1 MNYSFSILF
10 TSITIGVHQKETKRK
25 CLVQHTSE
33 RSNRLW
39 KTTELFMEFCR
50 DACRESRKGSSN
62 LCSSCSYN
70 RWVGPETE
78 RIPQPVPDPNNPGH
92 FMDVYQ
98 TELRGRTPDDYL
110 PRKCLK
116 DLYDEHSDSI
126 INDRDTIKNFC
137 TKYNVDQKHVITY
150 VNHLKDI
157 DIRKDIRTRV
167 AEERRRQEAERTPL

>member
-1 MNYSFSILF
+1 M
-10 TSITIGVHQKETKRK
+10 TIGVHQSETKRK
-25 CLVQHTSE
+25 CLVQHTLE
-33 RSNRLW
+33 RSHRLW
-39 KTTELFMEFCR
+39 KTTIFVENSLWNYVVMHGM
-50 DACRESRKGSSN
+50 ESREGSSN
-62 LCSSCSYN
+62 LSCSWCFYN

-98 TELRGRTPDDYL
+98 TKSTGRTTDDYL

-126 INDRDTIKNFC
+126 INDRDTIKSFC
-137 TKYNVDQKHVITY
+137 TKYFDWKHVILH

-157 DIRKDIRTRV
+157 DIRKDIRTR
-167 AEERRRQEAERTPL
+167 APEERRRQQADRT